1 MSTAEEPVFSKK
13 AKHQANLKDF
23 RKYLVD
29 KEVVLA
35 IVKCKNKNTHTHT

>member
-13 AKHQANLKDF
+13 ATHQANLKDF

-35 IVKCKNKNTHTHT
+35 IVKCKTHTYH